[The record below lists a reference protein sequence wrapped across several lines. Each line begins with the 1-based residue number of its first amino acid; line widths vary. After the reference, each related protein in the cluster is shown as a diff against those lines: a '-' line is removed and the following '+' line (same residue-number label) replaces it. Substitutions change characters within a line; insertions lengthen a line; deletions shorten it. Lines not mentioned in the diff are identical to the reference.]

1 MALTHRV
8 LIVAGPAGVEFHL
21 DHRIAPGRGQHRI
34 VGSEDLAAW
43 MADAGD
49 VHPAFDVA
57 TTCPCRRDARRGPR
71 QEEWHVDMNRVTLSG
86 PPRGGPE
93 LKYLERDA
101 VRTAARLEPDV
112 HDERRAP
119 GGGAVRG
126 RRGVWQGW

>member
-1 MALTHRV
+1 VSTVRARGRGAIRIRERGPRMALTHRV

-57 TTCPCRRDARRGPR
+57 TTCPCRR
-71 QEEWHVDMNRVTLSG
+71 NRAQ
-86 PPRGGPE
+86 RGG
-93 LKYLERDA
+93 LRQ
-101 VRTAARLEPDV
+101 
-112 HDERRAP
+112 
-119 GGGAVRG
+119 GGMACPT
-126 RRGVWQGW
+126 